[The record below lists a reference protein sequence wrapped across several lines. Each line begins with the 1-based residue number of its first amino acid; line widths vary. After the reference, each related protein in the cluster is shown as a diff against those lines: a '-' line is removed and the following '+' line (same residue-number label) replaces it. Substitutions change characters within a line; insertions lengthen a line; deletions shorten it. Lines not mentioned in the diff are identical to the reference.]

1 MKPMAPMPPMT
12 PSPKDKAWWPENL
25 GTPGVTGSSHNT
37 RYAYFADKCRL
48 AVKAGG
54 LVRLY
59 DTGDRRLIGFNS
71 RGDGRL
77 RFDSDTGPGELN
89 SLRPVQA

>member
-12 PSPKDKAWWPENL
+12 PSPKDKAWWPEDL
-25 GTPGVTGSSHNT
+25 GTPGVTGSSNNT

-48 AVKAGG
+48 AVKAEG
-54 LVRLY
+54 LIQLY
-59 DTGDRRLIGFNS
+59 DTGDRRLSGFNS
-71 RGDGRL
+71 HGHGRL